1 MCAYSVS
8 TLPTPPLPV
17 THLSRISGV
26 DFVLRQ
32 PVCSFPALV
41 GPLLWASP
49 FLGLHLPSL
58 PKGALSGVSMC
69 FLLFVGFLESLD
81 DSETQ
86 KLRWLGA
93 GCDGKPVVEGQSQP
107 SKWCLEKWSSGAT

>member
-8 TLPTPPLPV
+8 TLPAPPLPV

-58 PKGALSGVSMC
+58 PKGALSSVSMC
-69 FLLFVGFLESLD
+69 FLLFVGFLDPWMTLKLRNWDGLVLDVMESLWWKGRA
-81 DSETQ
+81 SP
-86 KLRWLGA
+86 A
-93 GCDGKPVVEGQSQP
+93 
-107 SKWCLEKWSSGAT
+107 SGA